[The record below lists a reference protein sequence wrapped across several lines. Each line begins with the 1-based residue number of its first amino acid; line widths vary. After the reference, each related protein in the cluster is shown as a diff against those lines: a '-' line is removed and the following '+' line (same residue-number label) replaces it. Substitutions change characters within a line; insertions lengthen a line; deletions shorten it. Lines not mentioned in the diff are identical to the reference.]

1 MIEVR
6 EGGLDLPEVQA
17 LLRLHLEAMQAVSP
31 SESVHA
37 LDLSG
42 LQRPE
47 ISFFT
52 AWEDDQ
58 LLGCG
63 ALKQLDTAHGEIKSM
78 RTDPE
83 RLRRGAAAALLS
95 HILNAARGRG
105 YKRISLETGSGPMF
119 EASLALYR
127 QFGFTAC
134 EPFAD
139 YPADDP
145 FSRFMSRVI

>member
-1 MIEVR
+1 MIEIR

-17 LLRLHLEAMQAVSP
+17 LLRLHLESLRSISP

-42 LQRPE
+42 LKRPE

-52 AWEDDQ
+52 AWEDGQ

-63 ALKQLDTAHGEIKSM
+63 ALKQLDPAHGEIKSM
-78 RTDPE
+78 RTDPN
-83 RLRRGAAAALLS
+83 RLRRGTGAALLS
-95 HILNAARGRG
+95 HILGVARGRG
-105 YKRISLETGSGPMF
+105 YKRISLETGSGPAF

-127 QFGFTAC
+127 QFGFTPC
-134 EPFAD
+134 EAFAD
-139 YPADDP
+139 YPKDDP
-145 FSRFMSRVI
+145 FSRFLSRVI

>member
-17 LLRLHLEAMQAVSP
+17 LLRLHLQALHAASP

-37 LDLSG
+37 LDLAG
-42 LQRPE
+42 LKRPE

-52 AWEDDQ
+52 SWEDGQ

-63 ALKQLDTAHGEIKSM
+63 ALKQLDPAHGEIKSM

-83 RLRRGAAAALLS
+83 RLRRGAGAAMLS
-95 HILNAARGRG
+95 HILNVARSRG
-105 YKRISLETGSGPMF
+105 YRRISLETGSGPEF

-127 QFGFTAC
+127 QFGFTPSEA
-134 EPFAD
+134 FAD
-139 YPADDP
+139 YPANDP
-145 FSRFMSRVI
+145 FSRFLSRVL